1 MANLDFTTFATQA
14 ENISATPRAVARA
27 TLGLVD
33 GALRIRRAGD
43 GIYGTVPI
51 RPVTKPA
58 EAIGAWISDISR
70 NANHR
75 RAEMREALIAAGA
88 EVEAATREASPSAGR
103 LRSALYSDALGA
115 LGSTEKSPTAL
126 PWIIAG
132 ALGGIL
138 LSILYTHRKKR

>member
-1 MANLDFTTFATQA
+1 MANLDFAAFATQA
-14 ENISATPRAVARA
+14 ENASANPRSVARA

-43 GIYGTVPI
+43 GIYGAIPV

-70 NANHR
+70 NANYR

-88 EVEAATREASPSAGR
+88 EVEAATREAAPSAGR
-103 LRSALYSDALGA
+103 LRAALYSDALGT
-115 LGSTEKSPTAL
+115 LGSKEGSSNTL
-126 PWIIAG
+126 PWVIAG
-132 ALGGIL
+132 VLGGIL
-138 LSILYTHRKKR
+138 LSILYTNRKKR